1 MSLPE
6 LFHHQERFVG
16 CLTLR
21 RIPSPRERGEAADP
35 FWSRLF
41 HPMGTSGYRLLLATH
56 AYDDGTERCPALGPD
71 GGCGIQHAGK
81 PALCSAV
88 PLDPLAPIDRQARVL
103 ARRATQA
110 EFFGSNCVVS
120 GKATALR
127 TPRALPLIADGR
139 VTTAAR
145 ESLETSWRQLEL
157 DRRFWGDAVYRLLP
171 GELLESSLVPVDGFL
186 SISIVPVL
194 MIVARLSEGC
204 RQRCL
209 RYLSAQ
215 ARAID
220 TALGRL
226 PVHATQPHRQ
236 LSGFAENAATLRQAL
251 LDSAHEASPAN
262 ADRDT
267 RAIEQWLDTGVF
279 HDAAPGEVAAVN
291 AR

>member
-1 MSLPE
+1 M
-6 LFHHQERFVG
+6 G

-21 RIPSPRERGEAADP
+21 RVQSPSERREVADQ

-56 AYDDGTERCPALGPD
+56 AYDDGTERCPALESD
-71 GGCGIQHAGK
+71 GSCGIQNDRK

-88 PLDPLAPIDRQARVL
+88 PLDPLAPIDRQHKVL

-110 EFFGSNCVVS
+110 AFFGSNCVVS
-120 GKATALR
+120 GTSAALR
-127 TPRALPLIADGR
+127 APTALPLISDGR
-139 VTTAAR
+139 VTAAAR

-157 DRRFWGDAVYRLLP
+157 DRRFWGEAVFRLLP

-194 MIVARLSEGC
+194 MVVARISDGC

-209 RYLSAQ
+209 GYLDAQ
-215 ARAID
+215 VRAID

-226 PVHATQPHRQ
+226 PVHAAQAQRQ
-236 LSGFAENAATLRQAL
+236 LSGFAENATTFRKTL
-251 LDSAHEASPAN
+251 LDTASDAN
-262 ADRDT
+262 GASSERDT
-267 RAIEQWLDTGVF
+267 RAIEGWLDTGVF
-279 HDAAPGEVAAVN
+279 HDARSDELAAVS